1 MPLLATELLND
12 SSRAYFEET
21 RKERVGMPL
30 SEYGKKEGGEKCWE
44 DAKPIVRELGKLL
57 EAESGPFIEGDT
69 RKSLN

>member
-1 MPLLATELLND
+1 
-12 SSRAYFEET
+12 
-21 RKERVGMPL
+21 MPL